1 MMLGK
6 VRRSQAKLGDAGDMP
21 TSNQIEVKTKLVSP
35 GDETIRI
42 ESGQSVSQAARARPV
57 PFNGV
62 LDGLVIR
69 DVI

>member
-42 ESGQSVSQAARARPV
+42 ESGQSVRQPGRV
-57 PFNGV
+57 PCRLMAYWTGWLYV
-62 LDGLVIR
+62 M
-69 DVI
+69 